1 LLKERFARQPT
12 TAPIS
17 RSRSDQDEGM
27 IAMIDEI
34 FDRQYQAGRN
44 ELNAGLDRAFATIG
58 REVGKSLAAVHRFEW
73 SAPWA
78 RKPVA
83 SKDITCA

>member
-1 LLKERFARQPT
+1 
-12 TAPIS
+12 
-17 RSRSDQDEGM
+17 M
-27 IAMIDEI
+27 MDEI

-44 ELNAGLDRAFATIG
+44 ELNAGLDRAFSAIG

-78 RKPVA
+78 SKPATPA
-83 SKDITCA
+83 SNDIKCA